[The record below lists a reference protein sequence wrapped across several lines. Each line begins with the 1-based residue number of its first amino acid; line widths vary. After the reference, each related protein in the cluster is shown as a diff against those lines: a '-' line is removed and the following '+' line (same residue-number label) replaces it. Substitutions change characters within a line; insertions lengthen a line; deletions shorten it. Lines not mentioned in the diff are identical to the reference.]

1 MGKIIKALKYELTNY
16 ADFKNPDIR
25 VTDEAVY
32 QFVVKHSRLID
43 RINHRKMV
51 EMTFYAFS
59 ILSGDLE
66 IPKGFGK
73 DWKFFKGLNKF
84 NY

>member
-16 ADFKNPDIR
+16 ADFPDVR

-43 RINHRKMV
+43 RMNHRKMV

-59 ILSGDLE
+59 ILSGSLE
-66 IPKGFGK
+66 KPRGFSK